1 MVSSLALKPGDKIGI
16 LSTARMVKQE
26 ELTDADRIFREWG
39 YEPVYG
45 KTIFAREHQFAG
57 SDAYRTTDLQ
67 NFLNDSSIRA
77 IVCARG
83 GYGTIR
89 IIDSIDFT
97 DFMAQPKWICGFS
110 DITVLHMHI
119 VDKLGI
125 PVIHSSMPFT
135 FSENTEEALQSLRD
149 FLAGEMVQ
157 YKIPSHPLNCNGTV
171 EAELAGGNLSILYS
185 LLGTKFG
192 FSTAGKI
199 LFIEDV
205 DEYLYHIDRMMMS
218 LKLAGKLS
226 HIKGLIVGGMNKMK
240 DNTIPFGKSAEE
252 IVLSHV
258 EDLQIPVCFQF
269 PAGHIEDNRAL
280 LMGKK
285 IRLDVNEKRV
295 TLEYI

>member
-1 MVSSLALKPGDKIGI
+1 MLMPPALKAGDTVA
-16 LSTARMVKQE
+16 LLATARKINTSEIEFALQT
-26 ELTDADRIFREWG
+26 LKSWG
-39 YEPVYG
+39 LNVTVG
-45 KTIFAREHQFAG
+45 KTIGLDDNQFAG
-57 SDAYRTTDLQ
+57 SDEERLGDLQ
-67 NFLNDSSIRA
+67 EQLDNPDVKA
-77 IVCARG
+77 IICARG
-83 GYGTIR
+83 GYGTLR
-89 IIDSIDFT
+89 LIDEIDFRK
-97 DFMAQPKWICGFS
+97 FIKKPKWICGFS